1 MIRSTLLLA
10 ALVIAMGF
18 GVAGCGEKKTAGE
31 PPIQLG
37 LGPGETAPYEPLPM
51 PDPVAQAEASPPAQ
65 PATAE
70 SFPPGAPKETQAA
83 VRPEPAP
90 PAAVATPPAV
100 QGRYTVQKG
109 DTLIKISRRF
119 YNNPAKWKDIWQ
131 ANRDRIPNPDRIMPG
146 LEIVLP

>member
-1 MIRSTLLLA
+1 MTRSYLLLA
-10 ALVIAMGF
+10 ALVIAIGS
-18 GVAGCGEKKTAGE
+18 GAAGCAEKKTAGE

-37 LGPGETAPYEPLPM
+37 LGPGETAPYEPRPM

-70 SFPPGAPKETQAA
+70 AFPPPAPQETPAQ
-83 VRPEPAP
+83 VQPEPAP
-90 PAAVATPPAV
+90 PVAATTPPAV

-109 DTLIKISRRF
+109 DTLIKIARRF

-131 ANRDRIPNPDRIMPG
+131 ANRDRIANPDRIMPG

>member
-1 MIRSTLLLA
+1 MTRSCLLLA
-10 ALVIAMGF
+10 ALMIAIGS

-51 PDPVAQAEASPPAQ
+51 PDPVAQAEASPPTQ

-70 SFPPGAPKETQAA
+70 SFPPPATPKETQA
-83 VRPEPAP
+83 VVQPTPS
-90 PAAVATPPAV
+90 AAVATPPAV

-109 DTLIKISRRF
+109 DTLIKIARRF
-119 YNNPAKWKDIWQ
+119 YNNPVRWKDIWQ